1 VLRVRA
7 GHPPRKG
14 TAMELVEWIE
24 GNPLVVKVLAARL
37 DAASAPEMKRCLA
50 KLISKGHQR
59 LVLDIS
65 DVEFIDS
72 NGLGI
77 LVFARKRL
85 GKYGEMAISGPR
97 NAVMSMLK
105 LTRLYQVFDIFSDH
119 QQAIVA
125 LRTSTANTAAF
136 DDSLTGR
143 Q

>member
-1 VLRVRA
+1 VLKVRA
-7 GHPPRKG
+7 EGPPREG
-14 TAMELVEWIE
+14 MAMEMMEWIE

-37 DAASAPEMKRCLA
+37 DGVAAPAVKHRLA
-50 KLISKGHQR
+50 KLIGKGNQR

-65 DVEFIDS
+65 EVEFIDS

-77 LVFARKRL
+77 LVFAHKRL

-105 LTRLYQVFDIFSDH
+105 LTRLYQVFDIFPDR
-119 QQAIVA
+119 QQAIAA
-125 LRTSTANTAAF
+125 LGTSTANTAAF
-136 DDSLTGR
+136 DDSLPGR